1 MKDNNNEMAAQRREL
16 ILKSAKGLSIVE
28 LEALHADRKHKSFA
42 LQNKPAKAIPPPEG
56 VACIT
61 CKSAMWFGTTKS
73 MTGYCGRMFKEI
85 STDVVPGNILICDGN
100 APEDEEETPLER
112 VTFEKDVPEPA
123 PFITD

>member
-1 MKDNNNEMAAQRREL
+1 MKDENAQQRKEIIER
-16 ILKSAKGLSIVE
+16 SNKGLSIVE
-28 LEALHADRKHKSFA
+28 LETLHSDRKHRSFA

-56 VACIT
+56 IACIT

-100 APEDEEETPLER
+100 APEEVEETPLEQ
-112 VTFEKDVPEPA
+112 VGFEKDVPEPD
-123 PFITD
+123 PFISD